1 MHYFCSS
8 MKSLF
13 TLLAAL
19 VVLQAQSQTE
29 KWDPKRCV
37 EYATSHNI
45 SVKQADIQAR
55 IAGVQAKLSKL
66 ALYPSVSG
74 NSGMGVRFGRSID
87 PTTNAFAT
95 TQFLYQNIGLS
106 GGMQLYNY
114 GSLKNSVAVADL
126 NAKAA
131 LADIDRIANDISL
144 NVANF
149 YLNVLASSEQVKI
162 TQVQIAQTLTQL
174 EITKKRVDAG
184 ALPELNLAEIQV
196 QLASDSSNYIAAY
209 TGYEQNI
216 LNLQGLLNL
225 DPAVPFEVAT
235 PNISNIPIPSFAELQ
250 PAMVYEMALGTQPLQ
265 KANAIRLEAAK
276 KSVLV
281 AKAQQYPTLSVG
293 GNLASNFSNS
303 FRRTTGASFLGYGTP
318 VPGFDPK
325 VSIGGQ
331 DYFIQSP
338 VYKLNQTNRNISEIW
353 DGWAKQLSNNFGQ
366 NIGFNLSI
374 PVFNGGQA
382 KGAYQRANLNVKSA
396 ELQKEQSNVTLKQN
410 IYTAYNNAT
419 AALQK
424 LNASTK
430 AVETSQKA
438 YDFASKRYEVGL
450 LSSLDLITNQNN
462 LLRAKVQQLS
472 NQYDYIFKMK
482 VLEFYKGQG
491 ITL

>member
-1 MHYFCSS
+1 
-8 MKSLF
+8 
-13 TLLAAL
+13 
-19 VVLQAQSQTE
+19 
-29 KWDPKRCV
+29 
-37 EYATSHNI
+37 
-45 SVKQADIQAR
+45 
-55 IAGVQAKLSKL
+55 
-66 ALYPSVSG
+66 
-74 NSGMGVRFGRSID
+74 
-87 PTTNAFAT
+87 
-95 TQFLYQNIGLS
+95 
-106 GGMQLYNY
+106 
-114 GSLKNSVAVADL
+114 
-126 NAKAA
+126 
-131 LADIDRIANDISL
+131 
-144 NVANF
+144 
-149 YLNVLASSEQVKI
+149 
-162 TQVQIAQTLTQL
+162 
-174 EITKKRVDAG
+174 
-184 ALPELNLAEIQV
+184 
-196 QLASDSSNYIAAY
+196 
-209 TGYEQNI
+209 
-216 LNLQGLLNL
+216 LQGLLNL

-281 AKAQQYPTLSVG
+281 AKAQQYPTLTVG

-382 KGAYQRANLNVKSA
+382 KGAYQRANLSVKSA
-396 ELQKEQSNVTLKQN
+396 ELQKEQSNITLKQN

-424 LNASTK
+424 LNASAK

>member
-1 MHYFCSS
+1 

-13 TLLAAL
+13 TLFAAFL
-19 VVLQAQSQTE
+19 VLQAQSQTE
-29 KWDPKRCV
+29 KWDLKRCV

-55 IAGVQAKLSKL
+55 IAALQAKQSKL
-66 ALYPSVSG
+66 AVYPSVSG
-74 NSGMGVRFGRSID
+74 SSGLGMRFGRSID
-87 PTTNAFAT
+87 PTTNAFST
-95 TQFLYQNIGLS
+95 TQFLYQNFGLS

-114 GSLKNSVAVADL
+114 GSLKNSATVADL
-126 NAKAA
+126 NAKAS
-131 LADIDRIANDISL
+131 LTDVDKIANDISL

-149 YLNVLASSEQVKI
+149 YLTVLAAAEQVKI

-196 QLASDSSNYIAAY
+196 QLASDSSNYITAF

-225 DPAVPFEVAT
+225 DPAQPFEVAT
-235 PNISNIPIPSFAELQ
+235 PNIKNIPIPSFAELQ

-265 KANAIRLEAAK
+265 KANAIRLESAK

-303 FRRTTGASFLGYGTP
+303 FKKTTGASFLGYGP
-318 VPGFDPK
+318 AVAGYDPK
-325 VSIGGQ
+325 VTVGGQ

-338 VYKLNQTNRNISEIW
+338 LYKINQTNRNISEIW
-353 DGWAKQLSNNFGQ
+353 DGWSKQLSNNFGQ
-366 NIGFNLSI
+366 NIGFNVSI
-374 PVFNGGQA
+374 PIFNSGQA
-382 KGAYQRANLNVKSA
+382 KISYQRANLNVKNV
-396 ELQKEQSNVTLKQN
+396 ELQKEQADIALKQN
-410 IYTAYNNAT
+410 IYTAYNIAT

-424 LNASTK
+424 LNASSK
-430 AVETSQKA
+430 AVETAQKA
-438 YDFASKRYEVGL
+438 YDYAAKRYEVGL

-491 ITL
+491 IQF

>member
-1 MHYFCSS
+1 

-13 TLLAAL
+13 TLLAAF
-19 VVLQAQSQTE
+19 VALQAQSQTE
-29 KWDPKRCV
+29 KWDLKRCV

-55 IAGVQAKLSKL
+55 IAAVQAKQSKL
-66 ALYPSVSG
+66 AVYPSVSG
-74 NSGMGVRFGRSID
+74 SSGLGMRFGRSID
-87 PTTNAFAT
+87 PTTNAFST
-95 TQFLYQNIGLS
+95 TQFLYQNFGLS

-114 GSLKNSVAVADL
+114 GSLKNAATVADL

-131 LADIDRIANDISL
+131 LTDVDKIANDISL
-144 NVANF
+144 SVANF
-149 YLNVLASSEQVKI
+149 YLTVLAAAEQVKI
-162 TQVQIAQTLTQL
+162 TQVQIGQTLTQL

-235 PNISNIPIPSFAELQ
+235 PNISTIPIPSFAELQ

-265 KANAIRLEAAK
+265 KSNAIRLEAAK

-303 FRRTTGASFLGYGTP
+303 FKKTTGASFLGYGP
-318 VPGFDPK
+318 GVPGYDSR
-325 VSIGGQ
+325 VSIAGQ
-331 DYFIQSP
+331 DYYVQSP
-338 VYKLNQTNRNISEIW
+338 MYKINQTNRNISEIW
-353 DGWAKQLSNNFGQ
+353 DGWSKQLSNNFGQ
-366 NIGFNLSI
+366 NLGFNLSI
-374 PVFNGGQA
+374 PIFSAGQA
-382 KGAYQRANLNVKSA
+382 KASYQRANLNVKNV
-396 ELQKEQSNVTLKQN
+396 ELQKEQADITLKQN
-410 IYTAYNNAT
+410 IYTSYNNAT

-430 AVETSQKA
+430 AVETAQKA

-491 ITL
+491 IKF